1 MNRSIALGLA
11 LLAAGAF
18 SATAENGLNAK
29 AAAHSAYNTPIWKT
43 IELGIYRNANVL
55 RDALDSPHCRI
66 EGVGIKVAGQARPV
80 FPIYNGGA
88 APYCHLEALANEIIG
103 RPAFALSRTKS
114 ELDLVVLSVFEL
126 GLKQGASIKD
136 IYARAELLGFA
147 LCPPEVG
154 PQLRLQYLDQPQGEL
169 LHIAMQPIARY
180 NGDLVLLDIEN
191 GDHGLVLFGYTSTAA
206 DIMYSSALYVFVKP
220 RYDGGWN

>member
-1 MNRSIALGLA
+1 MNRSIAVGFA

-18 SATAENGLNAK
+18 SAVAVNGLNAQ
-29 AAAHSAYNTPIWKT
+29 AVVHSAYNTPIWKT
-43 IELGIYRNANVL
+43 IDLGTYRNANVL
-55 RDALDSPHCRI
+55 RDALDSAHCRA
-66 EGVGIKVAGQARPV
+66 ERVDIKVSGQAPPAG
-80 FPIYNGGA
+80 PIYNDGT
-88 APYCHLEALANEIIG
+88 APYCYLEALASEIIG

-114 ELDLVVLSVFEL
+114 KLDLVVLSVFEL
-126 GLKQGASIKD
+126 GFKEGASIKD

-154 PQLRLQYLDQPQGEL
+154 PLLRLQYLDQPQREL